1 MKTWIKDQFIDAHH
15 AMRTISLVSLSL
27 GVLGF
32 AIVIGT
38 GLLAHIDSM

>member
-1 MKTWIKDQFIDAHH
+1 MKTWIKNQFVDAHH

-32 AIVIGT
+32 AIVLGT
-38 GLLAHIDSM
+38 SLLTHIDGM